1 MKKINIKYLKSFN
14 LYNYKKF
21 IGILI
26 LLIISIT
33 FIFFKYD
40 DNKNKV
46 FKDEYMKEIFVEENI
61 DELEKED
68 IPSNSEVVSNNIK
81 ENNSTDVV
89 VEIKGE
95 VKKPDVYTLKD
106 GSIIKD
112 LIDIAGGI
120 TENGDISMIN
130 RADILKNHQLIIV
143 PNIND
148 KKEQGDGVKVIG
160 AELQSNLNSS
170 NTHSKVNINTADI
183 NELKT
188 IKGIGDSK
196 AENIIK
202 YREVNGAFK
211 SIDEIKQVTGIGDK
225 IFENMKDQITI

>member
-33 FIFFKYD
+33 FIFLKYD

-61 DELEKED
+61 DELKKED
-68 IPSNSEVVSNNIK
+68 ILSNSEEVSNNIK

-148 KKEQGDGVKVIG
+148 KKEQGDGVNVVG

-170 NTHSKVNINTADI
+170 NTHSKVNINTADV

-202 YREVNGAFK
+202 YREENGAFK
-211 SIDEIKQVTGIGDK
+211 SIDEVKQVTGIGDK

>member
-33 FIFFKYD
+33 FIFLKYD

-225 IFENMKDQITI
+225 IFENMKIK

>member
-33 FIFFKYD
+33 FIFLKYD